1 MNFFRWS
8 LFVLAL
14 SAISEPAVA
23 QQAPAA
29 AQQVPTAGQ
38 VRDKNQATL
47 RQSPGG
53 LATPG
58 SVNEQADLLRAQTE
72 AIKALAQKVD
82 ALEARV
88 NAVEAKMKVKT
99 PN

>member
-1 MNFFRWS
+1 MNFYRWS
-8 LFVLAL
+8 LLGLAL
-14 SAISEPAVA
+14 AAISEPTVA

-29 AQQVPTAGQ
+29 AKQAPSASQ
-38 VRDKNQATL
+38 VRESNQPTL

-88 NAVEAKMKVKT
+88 NAVEVKMKVKT

>member
-8 LFVLAL
+8 LLVLAL
-14 SAISEPAVA
+14 SAISEPTVA
-23 QQAPAA
+23 QQAPTA
-29 AQQVPTAGQ
+29 AQQAQRAGQ
-38 VRDKNQATL
+38 VPQAVL

-53 LATPG
+53 LVTPG
-58 SVNEQADLLRAQTE
+58 SVNEQTDLLRAQTE

-88 NAVEAKMKVKT
+88 TAVEAKMKTKT